1 MSVPTSNSLSLD
13 SCLSQPASQCL
24 NEKTTA
30 TKKPSLKNLGAEVK
44 ELESQLKF
52 LNKIFSARSIEQF
65 LSILYKET
73 HKRFKVRSLVLC
85 WNSGHY
91 GPLQYICS
99 NRNIYKKSPQTIWPS
114 IQKSFRMGDIKDQ
127 QYLASQL
134 GRPVQKTLVI
144 PIYTKNYTFG
154 RPYSLFVEFSLRKEE
169 TLIQFF
175 KSFLSLLESRLD
187 VLFLEDVM
195 LVASALWTSTFNKL
209 KEPLA
214 IFDEQGDLSNSNII
228 FDEMCSQIE
237 TDTLTVQQTLQWQDR
252 TYEKHSY
259 PVNIQGLK
267 YTICHYVDVTDSIIL
282 RGKMIQNTKISALG
296 SLGESLAHQLNN
308 PLTGMLSMAQV
319 ILHSSKNI
327 DEQTQED
334 MEHIMTAVSRSQKII
349 TNLLD
354 FSRTNTQLDLCDLN
368 QVVENTLPFL
378 KSMTQFI
385 KFDLQFCTQPVSV
398 KIQPCLL
405 QQVVFNLVKNSC
417 QAIESLTHNR
427 KIKIQ
432 VMQTET
438 EAILSV
444 EDNGQGIAEQDYE
457 NIFKL
462 FFTTKKKEQGSGI
475 GLNMSRRIVESFK
488 GKLSV
493 GRSHLG
499 GACFTLRLPLQ
510 KDKNTCLTTTN
521 SAIAI

>member
-1 MSVPTSNSLSLD
+1 MSVSKPLPLNSYLTQLQFQHSNENTSS
-13 SCLSQPASQCL
+13 
-24 NEKTTA
+24 
-30 TKKPSLKNLGAEVK
+30 TKKISIKRLTNEVK
-44 ELESQLKF
+44 ELKSQLKF
-52 LNKIFSARSIEQF
+52 FNQIFFANSIEQF
-65 LSILYKET
+65 LLLLYKEIN
-73 HKRFKVRSLVLC
+73 KRFKVRSLVLC

-91 GPLQYICS
+91 GPIQYICS
-99 NRNIYKKSPQTIWPS
+99 DRNIYKKPPQKTWPA
-114 IQKSFRMGDIKDQ
+114 IQKSFRLGHIEDQ

-144 PIYTKNYTFG
+144 PIHTKNYSSG
-154 RPYSLFVEFSLRKEE
+154 RPYSLFVEFLPRKEE
-169 TLIQFF
+169 ALTEFF

-187 VLFLEDVM
+187 ILFLEDVM
-195 LVASALWTSTFNKL
+195 LVASELWTSTFNKL

-237 TDTLTVQQTLQWQDR
+237 PDTLAIQQTLQWQDR

-259 PVNIQGLK
+259 PVNIQGSK

-282 RGKMIQNTKISALG
+282 RGKMIQNTKMSALG
-296 SLGESLAHQLNN
+296 NLGESIAHQLNN
-308 PLTGMLSMAQV
+308 PLTGILSMAQV
-319 ILHSSKNI
+319 ILHSSKNT

-354 FSRTNTQLDLCDLN
+354 FSRTGTQLDICDLN

-378 KSMTQFI
+378 KSITHFTE
-385 KFDLQFCTQPVSV
+385 FNLQFYTQPVTIKV
-398 KIQPCLL
+398 QPCLL

-417 QAIESLTHNR
+417 QATESLKHNR

-432 VMQTET
+432 VMQTKT

-444 EDNGQGIAEQDYE
+444 EDNGQGIAEQDHE

-462 FFTTKKKEQGSGI
+462 FFTTKKKDQGSGI

-493 GRSHLG
+493 GRSPLG

-510 KDKNTCLTTTN
+510 KDKTTYSTTTN
-521 SAIAI
+521 NAVAI